1 MRRTIWH
8 RMDALSRQLTPFLLA
23 VCLVLL
29 GVVAL
34 HIPGWARIAPLLS
47 FMAVYHW
54 AIYRVDLMPGYAVFL
69 IGLLQDVLAGTPLG
83 VFTLIYLLAYGIA
96 VSQQR
101 YLTGRTFFV
110 VWLGFALI
118 SAGAMGLGWL
128 MVSAFK
134 GGVIDP
140 AALLH
145 QYLLGIGLYP
155 LVARLF
161 LTWQARVLRPV

>member
-1 MRRTIWH
+1 MRRSVWH
-8 RMDALSRQLTPFLLA
+8 RMDALSRQMTPFLLA
-23 VCLVLL
+23 LALMLL

-34 HIPGWARIAPLLS
+34 HVPGWARIAPLLS

-54 AIYRVDLMPGYAVFL
+54 AIYRVDLMPAYAVFA

-83 VFTLIYLLAYGIA
+83 VFTLIYLLAYGTA
-96 VSQQR
+96 LSQLR
-101 YLTGRTFFV
+101 YLAGRTFFV
-110 VWLGFALI
+110 VWLGFVLI
-118 SAGAMGLGWL
+118 SAGAMALAWM
-128 MVSAFK
+128 MVSALK

-145 QYLLGIGLYP
+145 QYLLLIGIYP

-161 LTWQARVLRPV
+161 LAWQARVLRPV